1 MARKKNASRKLRE
14 ILPIVIGAG
23 ITEQWYFRHLRGCI
37 ECRIDVRPRFF
48 GSDTAYDMQKLVEEV
63 LSIGGTVIC
72 VFDMDTTR
80 TDAVEKE
87 RKEQFV
93 SIYQANSNV
102 VLCDSMPSI
111 EYWFLLHY
119 EKVNRCFASSEKVI
133 EELEKFMPF
142 EKTEKFLLKPGWVET
157 LLANGRMQQA
167 MRNADAL
174 GTHGESYTHIPDAIR
189 FLEKHK
195 KK

>member
-1 MARKKNASRKLRE
+1 MARKQKARNLKKRRSVL
-14 ILPIVIGAG
+14 IGAG
-23 ITEQWYFRHLRGCI
+23 PTEKAYIEHLTHLKG
-37 ECRIDVRPRFF
+37 
-48 GSDTAYDMQKLVEEV
+48 
-63 LSIGGTVIC
+63 
-72 VFDMDTTR
+72 
-80 TDAVEKE
+80 
-87 RKEQFV
+87 
-93 SIYQANSNV
+93 
-102 VLCDSMPSI
+102 
-111 EYWFLLHY
+111 
-119 EKVNRCFASSEKVI
+119 
-133 EELEKFMPF
+133 F